1 MEGFGAV
8 GVGEIDATYFELAFH
23 LVGTISARRL
33 FLIFGIE
40 DVEEAFGID
49 EGIVE
54 GVEDELQLGNG
65 GCDVGEEHDVVHDLT
80 DAHAW
85 IFDEDEVG
93 GEDDDEHSA
102 DLLHEALHT
111 VETEGGLADEH
122 LIVGEL
128 RLDVPLLLALDVLA
142 IEGLDDVH
150 ALDDAHQS

>member
-1 MEGFGAV
+1 MKRLGAV
-8 GVGEIDATYFELAFH
+8 GVGEIDATNLEIASYLCGTVVARWLC
-23 LVGTISARRL
+23 LV
-33 FLIFGIE
+33 FGIE
-40 DVEEAFGID
+40 DVEESLCID

-54 GVEDELQLGNG
+54 GVEDELQLGDG

-80 DAHAW
+80 DGHAR

-102 DLLHEALHT
+102 DLLDEALHA
-111 VETEGGLADEH
+111 VETEGGLAHKH